1 MYSALIEI
9 IDNPGAVAL
18 FLIVSAVLFFVSRLV
33 IDSINSGWSRR
44 VVKELDVLERM
55 KKAELDSNSKGKIAI
70 SSIESHISRM
80 VINNT
85 TRRDRLG
92 TIFEALQFFII
103 GSISIMIVLAWGLFW
118 GDIQP
123 RGKEDVL
130 SIIALCVVFLLLCL
144 LVDVARLFFLKW
156 LTPKLKLLL
165 HKFRIGW
172 TQLVIYKRVLSIK
185 KEQKRA
191 TDTWK
196 SISEMTN
203 MIVDSETQGMR
214 PAKAIE
220 FSNRARGHL
229 AKTREYKNMVE
240 SAIDQIDDVCSYI
253 GRLASNLQGR
263 LESRVWSII
272 ITQLNEIRGTYLVQL
287 RYAEQHEETLK
298 KVAAKYP
305 GSKKLLPT
313 SV

>member
-123 RGKEDVL
+123 RGDRK
-130 SIIALCVVFLLLCL
+130 SVV
-144 LVDVARLFFLKW
+144 
-156 LTPKLKLLL
+156 
-165 HKFRIGW
+165 
-172 TQLVIYKRVLSIK
+172 
-185 KEQKRA
+185 
-191 TDTWK
+191 
-196 SISEMTN
+196 
-203 MIVDSETQGMR
+203 
-214 PAKAIE
+214 
-220 FSNRARGHL
+220 
-229 AKTREYKNMVE
+229 
-240 SAIDQIDDVCSYI
+240 
-253 GRLASNLQGR
+253 
-263 LESRVWSII
+263 
-272 ITQLNEIRGTYLVQL
+272 
-287 RYAEQHEETLK
+287 
-298 KVAAKYP
+298 
-305 GSKKLLPT
+305 
-313 SV
+313 